1 MIAKQRLSIAEVD
14 QDLLGS
20 ISGCVG
26 LTEQEVVTL
35 MLCSDLTV
43 ADLLDYIEA
52 VTSNRIH

>member
-35 MLCSDLTV
+35 MLRSDLTV

-52 VTSNRIH
+52 VTSNRIN